1 MRISDWSSDVC
12 SSDLAADAVHFS
24 AIGLSHAQRLGTPE
38 RLEREE
44 SHDVGLRV
52 LLGKRQAIVSST
64 DLATDRLDEL
74 VARALAMARVVP
86 ADPYCGLAAP
96 EHPAAAVP
104 ALDLPAHP
112 QRSPAAPTQRARAS
126 QLAAPDVPGG
136 PNPEGAEA

>member
-1 MRISDWSSDVC
+1 MSDFLEDSSPLRFPRETVT
-12 SSDLAADAVHFS
+12 SSHVPLSLLGYLDAKANKVGADAADAVNLS

-74 VARALAMARVVP
+74 VERALAMARV
-86 ADPYCGLAAP
+86 GIGR
-96 EHPAAAVP
+96 
-104 ALDLPAHP
+104 AH
-112 QRSPAAPTQRARAS
+112 
-126 QLAAPDVPGG
+126 V
-136 PNPEGAEA
+136 

>member
-12 SSDLAADAVHFS
+12 SSDLTMTATHDPLSLLGDLVAKAKKVGADAADAVHFS

-64 DLATDRLDEL
+64 DQH
-74 VARALAMARVVP
+74 
-86 ADPYCGLAAP
+86 G
-96 EHPAAAVP
+96 
-104 ALDLPAHP
+104 
-112 QRSPAAPTQRARAS
+112 RAS
-126 QLAAPDVPGG
+126 CRERVC
-136 PNPEGAEA
+136 